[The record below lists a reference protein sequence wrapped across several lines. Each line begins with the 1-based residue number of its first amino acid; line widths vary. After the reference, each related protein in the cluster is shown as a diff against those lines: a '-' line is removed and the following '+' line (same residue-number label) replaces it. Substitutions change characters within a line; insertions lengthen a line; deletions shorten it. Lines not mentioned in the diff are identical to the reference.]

1 MDLINMTNTILQKIP
16 QNLIPNAEE
25 GIIIR
30 QYTDFFKNHEETL
43 ISAFY
48 DIIFSD
54 DSTRVH
60 MDAAERPMREG
71 MLRHWYQVTTKGYFD
86 ENYWAWQALVGIVHV
101 KHNIPNSA
109 VIGMW
114 SWMINFLQERLFAEL
129 PQEEAL
135 KVSYILQ
142 KLQATVCSLIIE
154 SFIST
159 QQEAIARSSGLNQTI
174 LGRFIQIEINN
185 LLKQGR
191 TLLQSRLAPE
201 SALAA

>member
-1 MDLINMTNTILQKIP
+1 M
-16 QNLIPNAEE
+16 
-25 GIIIR
+25 
-30 QYTDFFKNHEETL
+30 
-43 ISAFY
+43 
-48 DIIFSD
+48 
-54 DSTRVH
+54 
-60 MDAAERPMREG
+60 
-71 MLRHWYQVTTKGYFD
+71 
-86 ENYWAWQALVGIVHV
+86 GIVHV

-174 LGRFIQIEINN
+174 LGRFIQIEINS

-191 TLLQSRLAPE
+191 ALLQSRLAPE